1 VLDSLSVDLF
11 LPPVAVVT
19 IDADYAKLIDTLKS
33 LDPGNVV
40 ANIVQS
46 EFDKD
51 VLPLLDTIDMSDP
64 LYRIG
69 ERLSSLASE
78 LKTEIDK
85 VDDAFEA
92 MRQAIP
98 AGAAA

>member
-1 VLDSLSVDLF
+1 LDSLGVDLF
-11 LPPVAVVT
+11 LPPDAVAT
-19 IDADYAKLIDTLKS
+19 IDADYLKLIDTLKS
-33 LDPGNVV
+33 LDPGNLV
-40 ANIVQS
+40 ANVVQD

-64 LYRIG
+64 LHRIG

-78 LKTEIDK
+78 LKTELDK
-85 VDDAFEA
+85 VEDAFEA
-92 MRQAIP
+92 MIQAIP